1 MRLGLFWLGPPDL
14 GTHFHVNIVMEADG
28 RARGS
33 ARCRATARARDTAR
47 ARATAKYRATAR
59 TRDTAR
65 ARSTALTLALLH
77 VPHTQIRETSFHKEI
92 PKSA

>member
-1 MRLGLFWLGPPDL
+1 MRLGLFWLGPADL

-47 ARATAKYRATAR
+47 ARATARV
-59 TRDTAR
+59 RDTAR

-77 VPHTQIRETSFHKEI
+77 VPHTQIWETSFHKEI